1 MAELSGI
8 EVIPLIREI
17 GELLSRTYVNNVFSI
32 GDNQVVRFR
41 HPSGTDRWLVLSPRR
56 GAWVSDK
63 VAERTET
70 TEFTSELRSEVER
83 LRFFGASQVDLD
95 RVFEFQLGKEE
106 LSRRL
111 ILEMMPPGNI
121 IVTDALG
128 KVMVALR
135 ESKGGRR
142 RLRRGEGYAPPP
154 QNRLSPRE
162 VNAESLQAA
171 LRKEKTVGGA
181 LGRQVALPRKYVR
194 EVLERVGLAESSLAT
209 DALARA
215 NEIAA
220 EIVGIVE
227 EAETAPRPCLAKTT
241 EGEEIF
247 AVVPKSLEVVREA
260 PTMSALCDEVF
271 AGPMLQE
278 LTAEPTREDHWRKE
292 MEVTVNRLREQERES
307 TERAETLR
315 RAAERAR
322 SSKDLGEAIEVI
334 AREDPNSKKRAQPK
348 SNEAAVS
355 VLFSLAKE
363 ADAKAVEARN
373 AAETLSRRRPPSGS
387 TGRKQLSKLT
397 SRKGEWY
404 EKFRWFNTSSGK
416 LAIGGRDAQSNS
428 LLVRRHLENED
439 TVYHADLFG
448 SPFFVLKKGTE
459 QTPEEVLE
467 VAQATVAFSSAWK
480 TGLGSADAFWVNK
493 EQVGTS
499 APSGEYLAKGSFMIR
514 GKKNTIPHN
523 LVQLAVGMD
532 QRRRVVAGPEGA
544 VAALCSS
551 YLVLQPHREKTS
563 ETAKKVAHELRR
575 MEGEGEGPSVDEV
588 QRALP
593 AGGGKI
599 VRSKTRR
606 SEDKPK

>member
-1 MAELSGI
+1 MVELSGI

-17 GELLSRTYVNNVFSI
+17 GDLLSLTYVNNVFSV

-41 HPSGTDRWLVLSPRR
+41 HPTETDRWLVLSPRR
-56 GAWVSDK
+56 GAWMSEK

-70 TEFTSELRSEVER
+70 TEFTSKLRSEVER
-83 LRFFGASQVDLD
+83 LRFVGASQVDLD
-95 RVFEFQLGKEE
+95 RVFEFQLGEE
-106 LSRRL
+106 GRMRHL

-128 KVMVALR
+128 KVLVALR

-142 RLRRGEGYAPPP
+142 RLRRGEKYSPPP
-154 QNRLSPRE
+154 QSRISPRE
-162 VNAESLQAA
+162 ASAESLRGA
-171 LRKEKTVGGA
+171 LLKEETLGGA

-194 EVLERVGLAESSLAT
+194 EVLERVGLSESDRAK
-209 DALARA
+209 DALAKA

-220 EIVGIVE
+220 AIEGIVG
-227 EAETAPRPCLAKTT
+227 EATSAPRPCLAKTT

-247 AVVPKSLEVVREA
+247 AVIPKSLEVVKQA
-260 PTMSALCDEVF
+260 STMSALCDEIF
-271 AGPMLQE
+271 AGPLLQE
-278 LTAEPTREDHWRKE
+278 IKEEPTQEDRWRKE
-292 MEVTVNRLREQERES
+292 MEVTVSRLRGQEREL
-307 TERAETLR
+307 TERAGNLR
-315 RAAERAR
+315 RAAEQAR
-322 SSKDLGEAIEVI
+322 GSKGLGEAMEILV
-334 AREDPNSKKRAQPK
+334 RENPSSRKTTHPK
-348 SNEAAVS
+348 SVEAIVS
-355 VLFSLAKE
+355 ALFSLAKE
-363 ADAKAVEARN
+363 ADTKAIEART
-373 AAETLSRRRPPSGS
+373 AAATLSRRRPPAG
-387 TGRKQLSKLT
+387 TAGRKQLSKLT

-404 EKFRWFNTSSGK
+404 EKFRWFITTAGK
-416 LAIGGRDAQSNS
+416 LAIGGRDAQSNT

-439 TVYHADLFG
+439 TVYHADVFG
-448 SPFFVLKKGTE
+448 SPFFVLKRGTE

-480 TGLGSADAFWVNK
+480 TGLGTADAYWVNK

-523 LVQLAVGMD
+523 LVQVAVGLD
-532 QRRRVVAGPEGA
+532 QMGRIVAGPEGA
-544 VAALCSS
+544 VASS
-551 YLVLQPHREKTS
+551 CERYVVLVPHREKAS

-575 MEGEGEGPSVDEV
+575 MEGEGEGPSVDDV
-588 QRALP
+588 LRALP

-599 VRSKTRR
+599 VRSKAAR